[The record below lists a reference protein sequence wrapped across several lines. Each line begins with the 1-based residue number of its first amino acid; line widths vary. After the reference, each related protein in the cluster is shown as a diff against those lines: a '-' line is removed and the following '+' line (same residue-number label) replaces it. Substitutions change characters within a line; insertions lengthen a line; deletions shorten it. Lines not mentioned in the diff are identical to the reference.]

1 MRPPS
6 ANYSVLYLSMIT
18 CHPVEPY
25 LGRSLLDVAAHG
37 NGEGQRDD
45 NTHGGMNLSPRAVH
59 TLSVFQG
66 VYGNKVATLERFK
79 ENYKTKLSDEIRQ
92 RLVLENDEVSYLQIS
107 FFPIFMVSLDV
118 LQRRRPT
125 AGL

>member
-1 MRPPS
+1 
-6 ANYSVLYLSMIT
+6 MIT

-25 LGRSLLDVAAHG
+25 LGRSLLNVAAHG

-45 NTHGGMNLSPRAVH
+45 NPHGGTNLSPRAVH

-107 FFPIFMVSLDV
+107 FFTHIYGITRCVTAPTTYCRSVKSLVSL
-118 LQRRRPT
+118 LS
-125 AGL
+125 